1 MSSRELDMIL
11 ELWNKPTDV
20 LYDWYHS
27 FEDESNDLLERRE
40 NMEIKEDD
48 FEREY
53 NQSEHNKW
61 ILKSI
66 IDKINNTV
74 YLYDLH
80 WKHSGVSELE
90 VDVSKKRDREHLED
104 FLRNWFI
111 DEYNELPLSYE
122 IKDYERFR
130 NN

>member
-40 NMEIKEDD
+40 NMEIYEDE
-48 FEREY
+48 FERKY

-66 IDKINNTV
+66 IDKVNNTV
-74 YLYDLH
+74 YLYDID
-80 WKHSGVSELE
+80 WKYSGVSE
-90 VDVSKKRDREHLED
+90 VV
-104 FLRNWFI
+104 
-111 DEYNELPLSYE
+111 PE
-122 IKDYERFR
+122 IRTAI
-130 NN
+130 